1 MVIENKSLSVRQV
14 CERLG
19 VNATK
24 VGLWIRS
31 GELRAL
37 NVALHPGNKSR
48 WRILP
53 ADLAAFEAARS
64 AQPRAVPTTPRRRRA
79 DPGVTQF
86 F

>member
-1 MVIENKSLSVRQV
+1 MVTQDKPLTVRQV

-19 VNATK
+19 VNASK
-24 VGLWIRS
+24 VGIWIRS

-37 NVALHPGNKSR
+37 NVALRKSNKSR

-64 AQPRAVPTTPRRRRA
+64 TPPHTTPSTRRRKA
-79 DPGVTQF
+79 DPSAHKF